1 MNKKPVTDHLGNEYA
16 STAEMCRHYG
26 VKQAAYSRRIS
37 QGWSVEDALTKK
49 AVVNIKK
56 AVDPYG
62 NEFASIHDMCK
73 HYGIKQSTYSN
84 RIKKG
89 WRLEDILSIKTHATV
104 YDHNGKGYA
113 TIRDMCKTYK
123 ITPKIY
129 NERLYAGW
137 SQKDALTKPIKKLVI
152 KDHLGNEYKNVNE
165 MCKNYGISAS
175 AYRDRIKKGM
185 SIKDA
190 LTKPIRTTKIKDHLG
205 NTYAN
210 QIEMT
215 AVYGIDPKLFTA
227 RLAKGMSIEDA
238 LTLPRNYTARPSTD
252 HLGQTF
258 ATFEDLARHYNISA
272 AALLRRLSYM
282 PLEDALTKP
291 KGFRGE
297 YFDHEGNCFRSKTEM
312 CRYWGISINTYDYRI
327 DNGASVE
334 QALSELTDNTRINND
349 STVLTKVS
357 TNYYECDIHGNKI
370 ILHISKIHEL
380 MRANIKDKPNKK
392 RR

>member
-1 MNKKPVTDHLGNEYA
+1 LKFKEHPNIKIDHLGNEYP
-16 STAEMCRHYG
+16 SMSKMLE
-26 VKQAAYSRRIS
+26 
-37 QGWSVEDALTKK
+37 
-49 AVVNIKK
+49 
-56 AVDPYG
+56 
-62 NEFASIHDMCK
+62 
-73 HYGIKQSTYSN
+73 HYGISYTPFMY
-84 RIKKG
+84 
-89 WRLEDILSIKTHATV
+89 RLQVMKLS
-104 YDHNGKGYA
+104 
-113 TIRDMCKTYK
+113 
-123 ITPKIY
+123 
-129 NERLYAGW
+129 L
-137 SQKDALTKPIKKLVI
+137 KDALTRPTSSDLATAIRC

-165 MCKNYGISAS
+165 MCRNYGISAS
-175 AYRDRIKKGM
+175 AYRDRIKKSM
-185 SIKDA
+185 SVKDA

-215 AVYGIDPKLFTA
+215 AAYGIDPKLFTA

-238 LTLPRNYTARPSTD
+238 LTLPRNYTAKPSTD

-282 PLEDALTKP
+282 SLEDALTKP

-312 CRYWGISINTYDYRI
+312 CRYWGISVTTYDYRI
-327 DNGASVE
+327 NNGASVE

-357 TNYYECDIHGNKI
+357 TDYYECDIHGNKI

-380 MRANIKDKPNKK
+380 IRANIKDKPNKK